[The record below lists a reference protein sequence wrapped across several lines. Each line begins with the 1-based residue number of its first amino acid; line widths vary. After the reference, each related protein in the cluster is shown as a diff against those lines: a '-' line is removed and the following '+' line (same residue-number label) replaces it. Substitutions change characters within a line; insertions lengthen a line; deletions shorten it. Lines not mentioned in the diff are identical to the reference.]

1 MKKKHFKKSLNS
13 QGRRSHTI
21 KLVICGGGVGT
32 QVFSGIA
39 FSQKDT
45 EVRVLSLNEDDANRW
60 KTALQRKQLEVIL
73 RCKGEET
80 SRIVSKPALVSKKTE
95 DLMGDAE
102 MVVFMMQP
110 SYLKYYLKAL
120 ATHVK
125 PGTIIV
131 GLPGNRE
138 FHSQVRHALGRKAQ
152 QCTIMNF
159 ESLPWTCRTTECG
172 VKYEVTRIIDTLP
185 GKIKV
190 GLLSFNEN

>member
-1 MKKKHFKKSLNS
+1 M
-13 QGRRSHTI
+13 
-21 KLVICGGGVGT
+21 ICGGEVGA

-45 EVRVLSLNEDDANRW
+45 DVRILSLKEDDAKRW
-60 KTALQRKQLEVIL
+60 KTALQQKQLEVIF

-80 SRIVSKPALVSKKTE
+80 FRIVSKPALVTKKTE
-95 DLMGDAE
+95 DVMGDAE

-110 SYLKYYLKAL
+110 SCLKYYLEAL

-138 FHSQVRHALGRKAQ
+138 FHFQVRHALGRKAQ

-172 VKYEVTRIIDTLP
+172 VEYEVTRIIDTLP

-190 GLLSFNEN
+190 GLVSFNEK